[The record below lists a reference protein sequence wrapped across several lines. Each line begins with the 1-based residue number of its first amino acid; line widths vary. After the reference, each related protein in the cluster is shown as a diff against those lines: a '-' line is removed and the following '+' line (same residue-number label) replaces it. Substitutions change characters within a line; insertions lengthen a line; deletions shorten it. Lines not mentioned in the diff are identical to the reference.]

1 MITRC
6 LSSLLLCLLCAL
18 SPAFGWPPV
27 RHVGKVEHVDWDE
40 GLVVVDQL
48 GQKGRHER
56 RVIHVLTDT
65 PIVSVRR
72 PRPWDAYEQVDLT
85 LFEVVVGDFVVIE
98 SNEHEGRLLALR
110 ITVVEPDPRGRLRP

>member
-6 LSSLLLCLLCAL
+6 LSSLLVCLVCAL
-18 SPAFGWPPV
+18 SPAFGWQLV
-27 RHVGKVEHVDWDE
+27 RHAGKVEHVDWDE

-85 LFEVVVGDFVVIE
+85 LFEVVVGDVGVIE
-98 SNEHEGRLLALR
+98 SNEHEGRWLAR
-110 ITVVEPDPRGRLRP
+110 KITVVEPDRRGRPRP